1 MSVVVKVIPLL
12 LSLIWGAGC
21 VKIKPFDGKFI
32 AKEHRL
38 KRKDN
43 LLINKV
49 HKHSWVIGHR
59 YDSACPA
66 AERKNS
72 KELQRAVT
80 TAIQA
85 WLQPLKDM
93 QTEKKIVSDFRY
105 VPQPDIV
112 GNNRKAIDLL
122 ALDLRVTFYCLE
134 GKSTALTELLLS
146 PDIYLRKGTRVTDAL
161 MFAIAHELGHAM
173 GLDDT
178 YVKLAENNV
187 SKGGIEGT
195 IGTQPPSVM
204 SGHIRVGVAHHISKD
219 DANGIIWLY
228 KRTYENLALDNCLF
242 PNYEFEQSPDGC
254 RPTNP
259 LIFEIRYG
267 SVPFALQIIDQD
279 KNLNINA
286 HDQHGLTA
294 LHYAVTREQFT
305 VVQKLLAHKNI
316 DRDAK
321 DPEGRTPLQLATEL
335 GLAHMVNLLSGRT
348 TPATKITTWGEIKT
362 TP

>member
-1 MSVVVKVIPLL
+1 MSVASRIMCILFIML
-12 LSLIWGAGC
+12 CSIGC
-21 VKIKPFDGKFI
+21 VKKKSVGKFI
-32 AKEHRL
+32 TIEHETR
-38 KRKDN
+38 RKHN
-43 LLINKV
+43 VLINKV
-49 HKHSWVIGHR
+49 HEKSWAIGYR
-59 YDSACPA
+59 YDRACPA
-66 AERKNS
+66 DARKNN
-72 KELQRAVT
+72 KELQESIT

-85 WLQPLKDM
+85 WLQPLREMFPAAPIVNAFSYQQEPDM
-93 QTEKKIVSDFRY
+93 VNDDRK
-105 VPQPDIV
+105 
-112 GNNRKAIDLL
+112 GNLL
-122 ALDLRVTFYCLE
+122 AFDFRVTFYCHE
-134 GKSTALTELLLS
+134 GISTALIGLS
-146 PDIYLRKGTRVTDAL
+146 IPPDIYLKRGTQVTDAF
-161 MFAIAHELGHAM
+161 MFSLVHELGHAM

-178 YVKLAENNV
+178 YIERPE
-187 SKGGIEGT
+187 GGISTGGINKT
-195 IGTQPPSVM
+195 VGTQPPSIM
-204 SGHIRVGVAHHISKD
+204 SSHLFPGAPHYIGKD

>member
-1 MSVVVKVIPLL
+1 MPVASSIAC
-12 LSLIWGAGC
+12 LSLITVCNMGC
-21 VKIKPFDGKFI
+21 VKKKSAGKFI
-32 AKEHRL
+32 TIEHQRQ
-38 KRKDN
+38 RKHN
-43 LLINKV
+43 VLINKV
-49 HKHSWVIGHR
+49 HEKSWAIGYR
-59 YDSACPA
+59 YDIACPDA
-66 AERKNS
+66 DRKNS
-72 KELQRAVT
+72 EELKRAIT
-80 TAIQA
+80 TGLQA
-85 WLQPLKDM
+85 WLHPLKDM
-93 QTEKKIVSDFRY
+93 PTAKLIVNDFHYER
-105 VPQPDIV
+105 QPDMV
-112 GNNRKAIDLL
+112 NDDKRRIDLL
-122 ALDLRVTFYCLE
+122 ALDLRVTFYCRE
-134 GKSTALTELLLS
+134 GRSTSFIGLS
-146 PDIYLRKGTRVTDAL
+146 LPPDIYLRQGAKVTDEF
-161 MFAIAHELGHAM
+161 MSSITHELGHAM

-178 YVKLAENNV
+178 YVGRAAGGI
-187 SKGGIEGT
+187 SKGGMNTTVGI
-195 IGTQPPSVM
+195 QPPSAM
-204 SGHIRVGVAHHISKD
+204 SHRFLPGVKNYIGKD

-286 HDQHGLTA
+286 HDQHGLAA

-335 GLAHMVNLLSGRT
+335 GLAHMVGLLSGRNS
-348 TPATKITTWGEIKT
+348 PATKITTWGEIKT